1 MAATEIQRKDY
12 AQPAANA
19 ASVTPDD
26 SNELTFLSRALY
38 VGGTGNVKV
47 TMKDGAEVT
56 FSAISSSTILP
67 IAVRKVHSTGT
78 TATAIIALW

>member
-1 MAATEIQRKDY
+1 MVAPVIQRKDY
-12 AQPAANA
+12 AEPAANA
-19 ASVTPDD
+19 ASVTPND
-26 SNELTFLSRALY
+26 SNELAYVSRALY

-56 FSAISSSTILP
+56 FSAVASSTVLP